1 MSLRIF
7 SGIQPSGSVHI
18 GNYAGALRNWVELQK
33 ENQCI
38 YCIVDYHAMTVPYEP
53 ARMHERVLDAALD
66 ILACG
71 VDPDR
76 SLLFV
81 QSHVPQHCE
90 LSWILGCTA
99 PMGELNR
106 MTQFKEKSERVDS
119 VTVGL
124 FTYPVLQTAD
134 ILLYK
139 AQAVPV
145 GDDQLQHLELT
156 REVARRFNARYGDVF
171 PEPKPLLTPSARVM
185 DLQDPTRKMSKSVEG
200 SAIMLGDSDAT
211 ITKMIKRA
219 VTDTGPSADGEMSP
233 GVKNLFVL
241 LEATASAEVV
251 AKFQADYDSQALR
264 YGDLKAALVD
274 SMLATLRPIRE
285 RRAELAANRKKVLE
299 ILGDSA
305 ARCRQIADVTLKEVR
320 DRCGLGAGL

>member
-1 MSLRIF
+1 MSQRIF

-33 ENQCI
+33 NHQCI
-38 YCIVDYHAMTVPYEP
+38 YCIVDYHAMTMPYDP
-53 ARMHERVLDAALD
+53 AQMPQRVLDAALD

-71 VDPDR
+71 VDPER

-106 MTQFKEKSERVDS
+106 MTQFKEKGERVDS

-124 FTYPVLQTAD
+124 FTYPVLQSAD
-134 ILLYK
+134 ILLYR
-139 AQAVPV
+139 AGAVPV
-145 GDDQLQHLELT
+145 GEDQLQHLELT
-156 REVARRFNARYGDVF
+156 REIARRFNARYGDTF
-171 PEPKPLLTPSARVM
+171 PEPKPVLTPSPRVM
-185 DLQDPTRKMSKSVEG
+185 DLSDPTRKMSKSVEG
-200 SAIMLGDSDAT
+200 STIMLSDSDEV
-211 ITKMIKRA
+211 ILRLIKRA
-219 VTDTGPSADGEMSP
+219 VTDVGPAGDEMSP
-233 GVKNLFVL
+233 GVKNLFTL
-241 LEATASAEVV
+241 LEATASPEVV
-251 AKFQADYDSQALR
+251 AKFEADYASKSLR
-264 YGDLKAALVD
+264 YGDLKAALSE

-285 RRAELAANRKKVLE
+285 RRAELAANPKRVLE

-305 ARCRQIADVTLKEVR
+305 RQCRKMADETLAEVR
-320 DRCGLGAGL
+320 HKCGLGAGL